1 MPTLKRHKSFLKD
14 YANTKLTDTQFEK
27 LVSFLALLKD
37 GLELPPESKDHALKG
52 NWKDFRECHLGGDV
66 LLVYQKIND
75 EIILARLATHSE
87 LFG

>member
-27 LVSFLALLKD
+27 LVSFLVLLKD

-52 NWKDFRECHLGGDV
+52 NWKDFRECHLGGDI

-75 EIILARLATHSE
+75 EVILARLATHSE

>member
-14 YANTKLTDTQFEK
+14 YAHAKLTDTQFEK
-27 LVSFLALLKD
+27 LVSILSFLKK
-37 GLELPPESKDHALKG
+37 GKELPPESKDHVLKG
-52 NWKDFRECHLGGDV
+52 NWKDFRECHLGGDI